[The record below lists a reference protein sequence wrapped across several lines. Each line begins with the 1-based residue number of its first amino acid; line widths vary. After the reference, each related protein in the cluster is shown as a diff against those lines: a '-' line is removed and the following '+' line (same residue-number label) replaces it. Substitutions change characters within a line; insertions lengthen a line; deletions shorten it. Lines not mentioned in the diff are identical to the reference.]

1 MKPLAVLN
9 GIVLGSCFAISL
21 GLFVVLFLYALNAD
35 YDYIREDIP
44 ALLAHALSFSA
55 ATLVSAVGF
64 WGVLRERWWQWYAQA
79 ALLAALA
86 LLVYRYW
93 PE

>member
-21 GLFVVLFLYALNAD
+21 GLFVVLFLYGLNAD
-35 YDYIREDIP
+35 YDYIRDDIP
-44 ALLAHALSFSA
+44 ALIGHAIWFTGVA
-55 ATLVSAVGF
+55 LVSAASF
-64 WGVLRERWWQWYAQA
+64 WSVVRERWWVWYAQA
-79 ALLAALA
+79 ALVAALG

-93 PE
+93 P